1 MKKWRDII
9 DFGNALDTVAFLV
22 SMDNV
27 LREEVSSEEADKI
40 ILSIQERVPV
50 IREKILSMPE

>member
-50 IREKILSMPE
+50 IREKIL